1 MAFIGMVIAGIAVII
16 FIVILIIMLV
26 LLVTAITLKIVGKN
40 KNIKKM
46 RTAGNV
52 LLIIGII
59 FAVPV
64 VLITGLLAFNSM
76 YEQVTLPDES
86 QKYILIQNITKMR
99 ELAEEGT
106 DRSIEE
112 LDRLLEKEP
121 DLVYY
126 LDVNKK
132 GVIDF
137 GLEQGNAKLVE
148 TALAHGAE
156 FDDPHRYENMAYFH
170 NSMEYFI
177 GSLSDRKITQDDVRI
192 VELMFENNA
201 STAYKDTPYQVY
213 SSLFGK
219 AVWAVLYNDGEVTDT
234 ELEFIQ
240 VFIDNGLGSDENL
253 LLYDEKPSNV
263 YFSGKY
269 YDNVKQD
276 ENYSALMK
284 IIGK

>member
-1 MAFIGMVIAGIAVII
+1 
-16 FIVILIIMLV
+16 
-26 LLVTAITLKIVGKN
+26 
-40 KNIKKM
+40 
-46 RTAGNV
+46 
-52 LLIIGII
+52 
-59 FAVPV
+59 
-64 VLITGLLAFNSM
+64 M
-76 YEQVTLPDES
+76 YEQITLPDES

-106 DRSIEE
+106 EGSIEE

-156 FDDPHRYENMAYFH
+156 FDDPHRYEHMAYFH

-192 VELMFENNA
+192 IELMFENNA
-201 STAYKDTPYQVY
+201 STAYEDTPYQVY
-213 SSLFGK
+213 SNLFGEV
-219 AVWAVLYNDGEVTDT
+219 VWAILYNDGEVTDT

-240 VFIDNGLGSDENL
+240 VFIDNGLDSDENL

-276 ENYSALMK
+276 ENYRTLMK

>member
-40 KNIKKM
+40 KNSKKM

-64 VLITGLLAFNSM
+64 VWIAGLLAFNSM
-76 YEQVTLPDES
+76 YEQITLPDES

-106 DRSIEE
+106 DSSVEE

-156 FDDPHRYENMAYFH
+156 FDDPHRYDNMAYFH

-192 VELMFENNA
+192 IELMFENNA
-201 STAYKDTPYQVY
+201 STAYEDTLYLVY
-213 SSLFGK
+213 SNLFGE

-240 VFIDNGLGSDENL
+240 VFIDNGLDFDENL

-276 ENYSALMK
+276 ENYSVLMK

>member
-16 FIVILIIMLV
+16 FIAILIIMLV

-40 KNIKKM
+40 KNSKKM

-52 LLIIGII
+52 LLIIGIV

-76 YEQVTLPDES
+76 YEQITLPDES
-86 QKYILIQNITKMR
+86 HKYILIQNITKMR

-106 DRSIEE
+106 DSSVEE

-156 FDDPHRYENMAYFH
+156 FDDPHRYEHMAYFH

-192 VELMFENNA
+192 IELMFENNA
-201 STAYKDTPYQVY
+201 STAYEDTPYQVY
-213 SSLFGK
+213 SNLFGE

-240 VFIDNGLGSDENL
+240 VFIDNGLDSDENL

-263 YFSGKY
+263 SFSGKY